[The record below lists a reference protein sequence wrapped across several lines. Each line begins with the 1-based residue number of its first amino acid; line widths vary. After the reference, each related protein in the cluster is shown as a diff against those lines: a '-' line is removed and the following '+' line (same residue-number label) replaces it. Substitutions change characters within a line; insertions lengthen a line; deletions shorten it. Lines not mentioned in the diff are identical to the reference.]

1 MLRWWL
7 PSMQQRRAEKNS
19 RSSFWKKYFSQEA
32 ANKQTFFDWEE
43 WTWKSRDW
51 IFISK
56 KFEFNF
62 VRFPWK
68 NIIFVTEI
76 KIKIHNQQ
84 SLTITFFTH
93 LPNFLILIIQNSSSN
108 RICNYDDSYEF
119 IFLYAMLEIESLI
132 CSYHLNTLLDG
143 YKEN

>member
-1 MLRWWL
+1 MLWTGQVNVQ
-7 PSMQQRRAEKNS
+7 SGDTSTMI
-19 RSSFWKKYFSQEA
+19 KK
-32 ANKQTFFDWEE
+32 
-43 WTWKSRDW
+43 
-51 IFISK
+51 
-56 KFEFNF
+56 
-62 VRFPWK
+62 V
-68 NIIFVTEI
+68 VTEI
-76 KIKIHNQQ
+76 KSKIHNQQ

-93 LPNFLILIIQNSSSN
+93 LPNFLILIIQNNSSN